1 MLSVMPAS
9 DFPKINIFPYFD
21 KLVHIC
27 MYAVLSFMLLW
38 VWNEKKRKN
47 NNITIICIVFGW
59 GLLMEII
66 QEASHLGRS
75 FDLLDVIANV
85 FGFIPGL
92 LVWKLLS
99 RMFEYKKL
107 NSFSK

>member
-1 MLSVMPAS
+1 MPAS
-9 DFPKINIFPYFD
+9 DFPKINVFPYFD

-27 MYAVLSFMLLW
+27 MYAVLSFLLLW

-47 NNITIICIVFGW
+47 NKIIILCIVFGW

-66 QEASHLGRS
+66 QEVSHMGRS
-75 FDLLDVIANV
+75 FDLLDVTANV

-92 LVWKLLS
+92 LVWKLYIFL
-99 RMFEYKKL
+99 FENKKL
-107 NSFSK
+107 LSTSK